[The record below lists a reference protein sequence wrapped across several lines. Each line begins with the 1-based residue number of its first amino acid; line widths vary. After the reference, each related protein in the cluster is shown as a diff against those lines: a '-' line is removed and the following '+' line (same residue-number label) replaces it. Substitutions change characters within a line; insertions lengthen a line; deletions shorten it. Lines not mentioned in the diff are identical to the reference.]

1 MDVMSAELDRF
12 KTRLDQSNAMSYT
25 QAINFGNDDIQQA
38 SVDWEKKIEEYHNA
52 MMRNER
58 NNGREDVFGAIREV
72 VSGRVY
78 FDSIEDIIQQVKIKL
93 KGK

>member
-1 MDVMSAELDRF
+1 MTADLDRF
-12 KTRLDQSNAMSYT
+12 KTRLNESNAMKEDS
-25 QAINFGNDDIQQA
+25 QRMMQEF
-38 SVDWEKKIEEYHNA
+38 HNA

-58 NNGREDVFGAIREV
+58 NNGREDVYSVLREV

>member
-1 MDVMSAELDRF
+1 MSADLDPEMYAALNELSKSSSPTSLRF
-12 KTRLDQSNAMSYT
+12 QTRLNESNAMKEDS
-25 QAINFGNDDIQQA
+25 QRMMQEF
-38 SVDWEKKIEEYHNA
+38 HNI

>member
-1 MDVMSAELDRF
+1 MTAELDRNQ
-12 KTRLDQSNAMSYT
+12 TRLNESNAMKEEKS
-25 QAINFGNDDIQQA
+25 
-38 SVDWEKKIEEYHNA
+38 DWKKEIEEYHNA

-58 NNGREDVFGAIREV
+58 NNGREDVFSAIREV

>member
-1 MDVMSAELDRF
+1 MSADLDRNQ
-12 KTRLDQSNAMSYT
+12 TRLNESNAMKEDS
-25 QAINFGNDDIQQA
+25 QRMMQEF
-38 SVDWEKKIEEYHNA
+38 HNI

-58 NNGREDVFGAIREV
+58 NNGREDVFSAIREV

>member
-1 MDVMSAELDRF
+1 MAKELRMSEILDRF
-12 KTRLDQSNAMSYT
+12 KTRLNESNAMKEEKS
-25 QAINFGNDDIQQA
+25 
-38 SVDWEKKIEEYHNA
+38 DWKKEIEEYHNA

-58 NNGREDVFGAIREV
+58 NNGREDVFSAIREV